1 MKLKELF
8 EGANNPVIIV
18 DIQPEYSGYGQEKI
32 LQSKKFKNFI
42 RRQNNILW
50 FFNGEEVG
58 SEDTKES
65 IFNWLVENFDFD
77 EEDLLKIEFRE
88 KGYGFL
94 RSWMDADVDA
104 GLIIKVIRRMVMTRE
119 YDSRDLNFEDFLTQE
134 EIETLP
140 ESDMINIPDISIR
153 ELKRMNR
160 AYLCGGGR
168 HECLR
173 EITLLMSAF
182 NIKYIEVNDF
192 IYG

>member
-88 KGYGFL
+88 KGYG
-94 RSWMDADVDA
+94 WM
-104 GLIIKVIRRMVMTRE
+104 
-119 YDSRDLNFEDFLTQE
+119 
-134 EIETLP
+134 
-140 ESDMINIPDISIR
+140 
-153 ELKRMNR
+153 
-160 AYLCGGGR
+160 
-168 HECLR
+168 
-173 EITLLMSAF
+173 LMLMR
-182 NIKYIEVNDF
+182 V
-192 IYG
+192 